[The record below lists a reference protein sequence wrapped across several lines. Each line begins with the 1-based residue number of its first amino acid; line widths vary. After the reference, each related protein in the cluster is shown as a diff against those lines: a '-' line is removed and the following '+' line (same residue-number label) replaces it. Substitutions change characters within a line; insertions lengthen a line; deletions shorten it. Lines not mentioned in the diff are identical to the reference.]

1 MIKAKDWTAEKSVPG
16 VYSVDGDDGYWKDY
30 VVSCFKERV
39 PVADWDF
46 VIKKIHSLKTLDA
59 LQDACETI
67 SLFGGSSLILVD
79 DPTYKEKSG
88 DGEVLTKIL
97 KDTEHTVVF
106 VGVSLPKSLKVK
118 PERIDANR
126 LTLPEVVPEI
136 QKRFPFLKGRAAYTL
151 AEYAG
156 RDMAR
161 MVTEGEKLRAYALD
175 RDVTDEDVKKL
186 VANTVENEIYEFTG
200 AVASGNKA
208 GAMTILERF
217 QSKGTASA
225 FLLSALTSQYRRMF
239 YAVCSTGTPAEIATL
254 LGVKE
259 YAIVKAKEA
268 GKKYTKKR
276 LKQNLDMLSA
286 AEYAFKSGVMGEDTA
301 LKNAVGKLLQDA

>member
-1 MIKAKDWTAEKSVPG
+1 MTG
-16 VYSVDGDDGYWKDY
+16 VYSVDGDDGYWKEY
-30 VVSCFKERV
+30 AVSCFTERI
-39 PVADWDF
+39 PVADRDF
-46 VIKKIHSLKTLDA
+46 VIKKIHSLKSFDA
-59 LQDACETI
+59 LQDACETV
-67 SLFGGSSLILVD
+67 SLFGGSSLVLVD
-79 DPTYKEKSG
+79 DSAYKEKSG
-88 DGEVLTKIL
+88 DGEALTRLL

-118 PERIDANR
+118 IERIEANR
-126 LTLPEVVPEI
+126 LTLPEAVQEI
-136 QKRFPFLKGRAAYTL
+136 QKRFPILKGRAAYTL

-161 MVTEGEKLRAYALD
+161 MVTEGEKLKAYAMGH
-175 RDVTDEDVKKL
+175 DVTDEDVKTL

-200 AVASGNKA
+200 AVSSGNKL
-208 GAMTILERF
+208 GAMTVLERF

-239 YAVCSTGTPAEIATL
+239 YAVCATGTPQEIAAL

-259 YAIVKAKEA
+259 YAIIKAKEA

-276 LKQNLDMLSA
+276 LKQNLDLLCA
-286 AEYAFKSGVMGEDTA
+286 AEYAFKSGLMGEDTA